1 MHLTV
6 SQRSEGSIP
15 SLGTTTMMVMEEQ
28 KKGEEYIPYEEK
40 ANNTGGHGYQALA
53 NLFVFCSL

>member
-6 SQRSEGSIP
+6 SQRPEGSIP
-15 SLGTTTMMVMEEQ
+15 SLGTSTMMVMEEQ

-40 ANNTGGHGYQALA
+40 TNNTHGHGYQGFAS
-53 NLFVFCSL
+53 LFVFCSL